1 MADTRI
7 SKIRV
12 RQGNLADLPVLDPG
26 ELGYAKDSRRLFIG
40 NDTVNVGTG
49 NGVFVG
55 FTLPLSMSK
64 PIISTVFVDGVAQNT
79 ANYTIREV
87 NSDVFHD
94 VTLRIYPFFN
104 HRTLLLTLLMQY

>member
-40 NDTVNVGTG
+40 NDVVSVGTG
-49 NGVFVG
+49 NGVLTD
-55 FTLPLSMSK
+55 FTLPLALSK
-64 PIISTVFVDGVAQNT
+64 PVITTVSVS
-79 ANYTIREV
+79 YTHLTLPTNREV
-87 NSDVFHD
+87 
-94 VTLRIYPFFN
+94 
-104 HRTLLLTLLMQY
+104 